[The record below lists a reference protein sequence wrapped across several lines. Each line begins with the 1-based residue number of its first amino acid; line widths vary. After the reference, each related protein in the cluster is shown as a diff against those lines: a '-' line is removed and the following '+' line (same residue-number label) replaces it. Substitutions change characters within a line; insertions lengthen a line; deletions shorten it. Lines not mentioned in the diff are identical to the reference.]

1 MEGKIIKGIGGFY
14 YVQTSQGL
22 VECKARGSFRK
33 DKKKPTVGD
42 MVKVR
47 LLDGQPP
54 NGSVEEILPRKNLLV
69 RPAVANVD
77 QALIIF
83 ASVDPEPNFNLL
95 DRFLVMMEK
104 QNVPTVICFNKTDLA
119 DNARMRHLEEIYGS
133 SGYPLHFIS
142 VQEKKGLSDLR
153 EILSGKTTV
162 LAGPSGVGKSSLINY
177 LKPDANMETGEI
189 SEKIKRGRHT
199 TRHSEFFCIG
209 KDTYILD
216 TPGFSSI
223 YLEDISPQELKQYFP
238 EFVPYEED
246 CRFTSCMHVGER
258 ECGVKAAVEQGKI
271 SRLRYD
277 DYVMLYQEL
286 KEKKKY

>member
-162 LAGPSGVGKSSLINY
+162 LAGPSGVESL
-177 LKPDANMETGEI
+177 L
-189 SEKIKRGRHT
+189 
-199 TRHSEFFCIG
+199 
-209 KDTYILD
+209 
-216 TPGFSSI
+216 
-223 YLEDISPQELKQYFP
+223 
-238 EFVPYEED
+238 
-246 CRFTSCMHVGER
+246 
-258 ECGVKAAVEQGKI
+258 
-271 SRLRYD
+271 
-277 DYVMLYQEL
+277 
-286 KEKKKY
+286 